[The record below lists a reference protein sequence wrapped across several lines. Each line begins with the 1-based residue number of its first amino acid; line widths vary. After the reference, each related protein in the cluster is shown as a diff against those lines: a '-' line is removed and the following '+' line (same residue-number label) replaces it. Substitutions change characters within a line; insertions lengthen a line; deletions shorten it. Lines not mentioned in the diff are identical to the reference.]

1 MKYIQVVEFLNAP
14 KKVQDS
20 IWEWWK
26 IEKYDIVW
34 DNVFG
39 ERVNTFGHMSKE
51 NKIPLLTVGQLI
63 EYIEYKVGAFDVTI
77 YFMDTKENLIDV
89 LWEKAKEISL

>member
-1 MKYIQVVEFLNAP
+1 MKYISAEQFRKADI
-14 KKVQDS
+14 KIQDS

-26 IEKYDIVW
+26 IEKYDLVW
-34 DNVFG
+34 DSVFG

-63 EYIEYKVGAFDVTI
+63 EYIEYKVGAFDITI
-77 YFMDTKENLIDV
+77 YFMDAKENLLDV
-89 LWEKAKEISL
+89 LWQKAQEISN